1 MELATLC
8 LDLGYKLAPE
18 ARDLTRD
25 QINFLMASLALRAQA
40 QQVADLAE
48 QGVTRIV
55 FQDDLTDDGGE
66 EKQQKS

>member
-25 QINFLMASLALRAQA
+25 QINFLMASLALRAEA
-40 QQVADLAE
+40 QQVEDLAQ
-48 QGVTRIV
+48 QGVTHIV
-55 FQDDLTDDGGE
+55 IKDDLEDAQ
-66 EKQQKS
+66 EKKD